1 MSKEGGFFHGFSSV
15 TVLLVGVWTCGGL
28 LVAMTIKYTNVIIKG
43 FASAMSLI
51 LICICGSMF
60 LGDYLD
66 MIFLIGATVTIIA
79 TFNYNDKEA
88 AGAAGQLYPD
98 KKSTPSKPSTA
109 NSTESTSIVVV
120 GDTDSKLYPLRSEI
134 MPLKNTDE

>member
-1 MSKEGGFFHGFSSV
+1 MVKEGGIFHGFSVV
-15 TVLLVGVWTCGGL
+15 TFVLIGVWTCGGL

-66 MIFLIGATVTIIA
+66 LVFLIGATVTIIA
-79 TFNYNDKEA
+79 TFNYNDKESSNYA
-88 AGAAGQLYPD
+88 VNA
-98 KKSTPSKPSTA
+98 KKRTPS
-109 NSTESTSIVVV
+109 ES
-120 GDTDSKLYPLRSEI
+120 
-134 MPLKNTDE
+134 